1 MASAVLPLF
10 MNDRIFKNLL
20 LNKIRFWKIFK
31 IHQVVLHKIREILF
45 YNDTKR
51 LCSQLKYKMGAKG
64 SKSLAPYTTLLEEN
78 TTWLTSRL
86 KLREKDFWKYFI
98 ENYSLYRGQLLIPFL
113 LLSFTW
119 IYFEDFRK
127 RSSWNTGSLYIEIIN
142 FSLSMHGNE
151 LM

>member
-31 IHQVVLHKIREILF
+31 IHQVLLHKIREILF